1 MQRRAR
7 RPLRILMSAGPTREP
22 LDPVRFLSNYSTG
35 YMGAQLATE
44 ALARGHRVTVVSG
57 PIAEPLPPRAR
68 TIHVERAGEMERA
81 LHRLAGRADAII
93 MAAAV
98 CDFRPARPSPTKL
111 PRRAHLTLKLEATPD
126 LLAGLPR
133 RPGQVVAGFSVES
146 GAVVSR
152 AMRKLRRK
160 RLDLL
165 LAQRAGGRSPF
176 GRRPVQAWLLA
187 RGGEAKRLGT
197 ISKPAVARLLL
208 DKIET
213 LWYGQQ
219 RPKVESKL
227 QKAQRRGE
235 AD

>member
-1 MQRRAR
+1 
-7 RPLRILMSAGPTREP
+7 
-22 LDPVRFLSNYSTG
+22 
-35 YMGAQLATE
+35 
-44 ALARGHRVTVVSG
+44 
-57 PIAEPLPPRAR
+57 
-68 TIHVERAGEMERA
+68 
-81 LHRLAGRADAII
+81 
-93 MAAAV
+93 
-98 CDFRPARPSPTKL
+98 
-111 PRRAHLTLKLEATPD
+111 
-126 LLAGLPR
+126 
-133 RPGQVVAGFSVES
+133 
-146 GAVVSR
+146 VSR

-227 QKAQRRGE
+227 QQAQRRGE